1 MRIDKMSKEEIIE
14 LIINN
19 IKMDTNR
26 DFNATVLLFIGV
38 VLQNIDYVQL
48 SLDNG
53 GNVNTPITPEIRYIL
68 KEIGHPIEIH

>member
-1 MRIDKMSKEEIIE
+1 MGKDKMSKEKIIDI
-14 LIINN
+14 IINN
-19 IKMDTNR
+19 INTNKNR

-38 VLQNIDYVQL
+38 ILQNVDYVQL

-53 GNVNTPITPEIRYIL
+53 ASVNASITPEIRYIL

>member
-1 MRIDKMSKEEIIE
+1 MSKEEIIE

-19 IKMDTNR
+19 INMDTNR

-38 VLQNIDYVQL
+38 VLQNIDYVQM

-53 GNVNTPITPEIRYIL
+53 GNVNHPITPEIRYIL

>member
-1 MRIDKMSKEEIIE
+1 MGNDKLSKEEIIE
-14 LIINN
+14 VIINN
-19 IKMDTNR
+19 INTNKNR

-38 VLQNIDYVQL
+38 ILQNVDYVQL

-53 GNVNTPITPEIRYIL
+53 ASVSTPITPEILYIL